1 MKIIKLSATDSTN
14 SFLKEMASNSVVEN
28 FTVVVTE
35 NQVKGRGQQG
45 SVWESEVGKNLI
57 FSVFVTFESLSV
69 SDKKYLNYAVS
80 LAVFE
85 VLQQE
90 NISGIAIKWPNDIL
104 SAKKKI
110 GGILIE
116 NSLKGAKISSS
127 VIGIGLNVNQTS
139 FSSSLENASSL
150 TLSSNRT
157 FDLEQLLI
165 EIVTSLK
172 SKISLLNTK
181 AFESIETSYLNVL
194 YKKNIPT
201 MFKDSYDVLFMGII
215 RGVSKDGKL
224 QVELEDETF
233 KEFGIKE
240 ISFL

>member
-1 MKIIKLSATDSTN
+1 MKIIKLSAIDSTN
-14 SFLKEMASNSVVEN
+14 SFLKEMASGSVVEN

-45 SVWESEVGKNLI
+45 STWESETGKNLI
-57 FSVFVTFESLSV
+57 FSVFVAFNSLNI

-85 VLQQE
+85 VLQKE
-90 NISGIAIKWPNDIL
+90 NIPRITIKWPNDIL

-150 TLSSNRT
+150 KLSSNRT

-165 EIVTSLK
+165 EILTSLK
-172 SKISLLNTK
+172 SKISLLNAK

-201 MFKDSYDVLFMGII
+201 MFKDSNDVLFMGII
-215 RGVSKDGKL
+215 RGISKDGKL
-224 QVELEDETF
+224 QVEIEDETF

-240 ISFL
+240 ISFI

>member
-1 MKIIKLSATDSTN
+1 
-14 SFLKEMASNSVVEN
+14 MASNSVVEN

-45 SVWESEVGKNLI
+45 SVWDSEVGKNLI

-90 NISGIAIKWPNDIL
+90 NIPGITIKWPNDIL

-172 SKISLLNTK
+172 SKISLLNAK

-201 MFKDSYDVLFMGII
+201 MFKDS
-215 RGVSKDGKL
+215 
-224 QVELEDETF
+224 
-233 KEFGIKE
+233 
-240 ISFL
+240 

>member
-1 MKIIKLSATDSTN
+1 LKIIKLSAIDSTN

-28 FTVVVTE
+28 FTVVVTD
-35 NQVKGRGQQG
+35 NQIKGRGQQG
-45 SVWESEVGKNLI
+45 SIWESEAGKNLI
-57 FSVFVTFESLSV
+57 FSVFVDFKSLNI

-90 NISGIAIKWPNDIL
+90 NIPGITIKWPNDIL

-110 GGILIE
+110 AGILIE
-116 NSLKGAKISSS
+116 NSLKGPKISSS

-139 FSSSLENASSL
+139 FSSSLEKASSL
-150 TLSSNRT
+150 KIISSRT
-157 FDLEQLLI
+157 FDLEKLLI
-165 EIVTSLK
+165 EMVTSLK
-172 SKISLLNTK
+172 SKIALLNLK

-201 MFKDSYDVLFMGII
+201 MFKDSNDVLFMGII
-215 RGVSKDGKL
+215 LGISKDGKL

-233 KEFGIKE
+233 KEFGFKE

>member
-1 MKIIKLSATDSTN
+1 MATN
-14 SFLKEMASNSVVEN
+14 SMVEN
-28 FTVVVTE
+28 FTVVVTG
-35 NQVKGRGQQG
+35 NQIKGRGQQG
-45 SVWESEVGKNLI
+45 NVWESEVGKSLI

-90 NISGIAIKWPNDIL
+90 NIPRIAIKWPNDIL

-150 TLSSNRT
+150 KLSSNRT

-172 SKISLLNTK
+172 SKISLLNAK

-201 MFKDSYDVLFMGII
+201 MFKDSNDVLFMGII
-215 RGVSKDGKL
+215 RGISKDGKL
-224 QVELEDETF
+224 QVEIEDETF

>member
-1 MKIIKLSATDSTN
+1 
-14 SFLKEMASNSVVEN
+14 MASGSVVEN

-45 SVWESEVGKNLI
+45 GVWESEAGKNLI
-57 FSVFVTFESLSV
+57 FSVFVAFNSLSV

-90 NISGIAIKWPNDIL
+90 NIPRITIKWPNDIL

-116 NSLKGAKISSS
+116 NNLKGAKISSS

-150 TLSSNRT
+150 KLSSNRT

-172 SKISLLNTK
+172 SKISLLNAK

-201 MFKDSYDVLFMGII
+201 MFKDSNDVLFMGII
-215 RGVSKDGKL
+215 RGISTDGKL
-224 QVELEDETF
+224 QVEIEDETF

-240 ISFL
+240 ISFI

>member
-1 MKIIKLSATDSTN
+1 MAT
-14 SFLKEMASNSVVEN
+14 NSVVEN

-35 NQVKGRGQQG
+35 NQIKGRGQQG
-45 SVWESEVGKNLI
+45 STWESEVGKNLI

-80 LAVFE
+80 LAIFE

-90 NISGIAIKWPNDIL
+90 NIPRIAIKWPNDIL

-116 NSLKGAKISSS
+116 NSLKGTKISST
-127 VIGIGLNVNQTS
+127 VIGVGLNVNQTS
-139 FSSSLENASSL
+139 FSSSLEKASSL
-150 TLSSNRT
+150 KLSSNRT

-165 EIVTSLK
+165 KMVVSLK
-172 SKISLLNTK
+172 SKILLLNAM

-201 MFKDSYDVLFMGII
+201 MFKDSNDIVFMGII
-215 RGVSKDGKL
+215 RGISKDGKL
-224 QVELEDETF
+224 QVELEDEIF

>member
-1 MKIIKLSATDSTN
+1 LKIIKLSAIDSTN
-14 SFLKEMASNSVVEN
+14 SFLKEMATNSVLEN

-35 NQVKGRGQQG
+35 NQIKGRGQQG

-57 FSVFVTFESLSV
+57 FSVFVTFESLGV
-69 SDKKYLNYAVS
+69 LDKKYLNYAVS

-90 NISGIAIKWPNDIL
+90 NIPRIAIKWPNDIL
-104 SAKKKI
+104 SANKKI

-116 NSLKGAKISSS
+116 NSLKGTKISST
-127 VIGIGLNVNQTS
+127 VIGIGLNVNQTI
-139 FSSSLENASSL
+139 FSNALPKASSL
-150 TLSSNRT
+150 KLRTNQT
-157 FDLEQLLI
+157 FDLDVLLKNI
-165 EIVTSLK
+165 TLK
-172 SKISLLNTK
+172 LKNKIALLNK
-181 AFESIETSYLNVL
+181 NKFKDLEKSYLNVL

-201 MFKDSYDVLFMGII
+201 MFKDRKDVFFMGII
-215 RGVSKDGKL
+215 RGISKEGKL
-224 QVELEDETF
+224 QVTLEDESL

>member
-1 MKIIKLSATDSTN
+1 M
-14 SFLKEMASNSVVEN
+14 
-28 FTVVVTE
+28 
-35 NQVKGRGQQG
+35 
-45 SVWESEVGKNLI
+45 
-57 FSVFVTFESLSV
+57 
-69 SDKKYLNYAVS
+69 
-80 LAVFE
+80 
-85 VLQQE
+85 
-90 NISGIAIKWPNDIL
+90 

-150 TLSSNRT
+150 KLSSNRT

-172 SKISLLNTK
+172 SKISLLNAK

-201 MFKDSYDVLFMGII
+201 MFKDSNDVLFMGII
-215 RGVSKDGKL
+215 RGISKDGKL
-224 QVELEDETF
+224 QVEIEDETF